1 MRRCANLSLNNT
13 MLPDYQP
20 IFQKYNND
28 LKPLISEIEGRLERF
43 SQPLLLNLASVY
55 DYMSISAADDQDKDF
70 CLAEAD
76 GYVDLCISQSY
87 MCLIYAIKKDLD
99 AFEKSLGKKGLRKLN
114 SGHFIGKYTKL
125 KKNYSKL
132 KKKAKHMDERKA
144 LPLFKE
150 AYDVVTEMERMM
162 NREKA
167 NMSLIQKES
176 SSWISVAVKWA
187 LSIMISVLVGLVVKM
202 YFG

>member
-1 MRRCANLSLNNT
+1 

-20 IFQKYNND
+20 IFQKYNNN
-28 LKPLISEIEGRLERF
+28 LKPLISEIEGRLEHF

-55 DYMSISAADDQDKDF
+55 DFMSISAAEGQDKDL

-87 MCLIYAIKKDLD
+87 MCLIYAIKKNVD

-114 SGHFIGKYTKL
+114 SGHFIGRYTEL

-132 KKKAKHMDERKA
+132 IKEAKHTDERKA
-144 LPLFKE
+144 LPLFKD
-150 AYDVVTEMERMM
+150 AYEVVTEMEEMV

-176 SSWISVAVKWA
+176 SSWISVSVKWA
-187 LSIMISVLVGLVVKM
+187 LSIIISVSVGWAVKI
-202 YFG
+202 YLGQ

>member
-1 MRRCANLSLNNT
+1 

-20 IFQKYNND
+20 IFLKYNND
-28 LKPLISEIEGRLERF
+28 LKPLVSEIEGRLERF
-43 SQPLLLNLASVY
+43 SQPLLLNIASVY
-55 DYMSISAADDQDKDF
+55 DYMSISAADGQDKYS

-76 GYVDLCISQSY
+76 RYVDLCISQSY
-87 MCLIYAIKKDLD
+87 MCLIYAIKKNVD
-99 AFEKSLGKKGLRKLN
+99 AFEKCLGKKGLRKLN
-114 SGHFIGKYTKL
+114 SGHFIGRYTEL

-132 KKKAKHMDERKA
+132 IKKAEHMDERKA

-150 AYDVVTEMERMM
+150 AYEVLTEMEKMV
-162 NREKA
+162 NHEKP

-187 LSIMISVLVGLVVKM
+187 LSIIISVSAGLAVKI
-202 YFG
+202 YLG

>member
-1 MRRCANLSLNNT
+1 

-43 SQPLLLNLASVY
+43 SQPLLLNIASVY
-55 DYMSISAADDQDKDF
+55 DYMSISAAEGQDKDL

-87 MCLIYAIKKDLD
+87 MCLIYAIKKNVD
-99 AFEKSLGKKGLRKLN
+99 AFEESLGKKGLRKLN
-114 SGHFIGKYTKL
+114 SGHFIGRYTEL

-132 KKKAKHMDERKA
+132 IKKAKHMDERKA

-150 AYDVVTEMERMM
+150 AYEIVTEMEEMV
-162 NREKA
+162 NREKP

-176 SSWISVAVKWA
+176 SSWISVIIKWVLSIIISVFAGLAVKIY
-187 LSIMISVLVGLVVKM
+187 LG
-202 YFG
+202 